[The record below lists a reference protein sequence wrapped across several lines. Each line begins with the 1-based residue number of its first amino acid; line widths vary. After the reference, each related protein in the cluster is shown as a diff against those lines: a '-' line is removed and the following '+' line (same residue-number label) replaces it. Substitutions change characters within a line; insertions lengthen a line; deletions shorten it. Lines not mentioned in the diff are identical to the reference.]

1 MNMFKF
7 AFRNVFRNRKRSFL
21 TGLSI
26 FIAAITVA
34 TSEGWVRGTMDNFW
48 NGYVK
53 YQTGD
58 VRITTKEFYGRE
70 RFLPVDEL
78 VPGTENI
85 LKKTEALPDVVMT
98 EERMRFG
105 ILLSKGDQTVAA
117 VGEGIDLK
125 NSRLD
130 IGRYVVESQHGQDGI
145 YIGTLLAE
153 KLGVK
158 TGDRLLLATKTSEGG
173 LNGIKLPIEGIF
185 RFGVTMMDRDFFFI
199 SLSNAKR
206 LLKTDRDVTEIFVFT
221 RKHEMAAM
229 VAKNI
234 RTYLPQGVQAMT
246 YAEQLGSLYDLM
258 NMTENMMIFIEALI
272 LFLASFVVIN
282 TMMMA
287 VFERYPEIGTLK
299 ALGMTDRQVFVNFIL
314 EGAII
319 GTMGGTAGAVA
330 GYLLVVLFS
339 ITGVDISVLMDNV
352 DIPMNNV
359 IYPSANVIVLVITI
373 VLSIIVTALSA
384 SVSAFRAKS
393 LTPVEALKKA

>member
-1 MNMFKF
+1 MFKF